1 MSLIDAELL
10 EPQIAGRVGPHR
22 ESHEPKLKGL
32 DFLAEGVSPIS
43 GFIKFDLTKGQT
55 AFGLA
60 CNGQLGCCGFS
71 ADQHLNALKALA
83 AGDAN
88 WMQISLLTFCPQFAS
103 LEPAYFAY
111 GIAQGEPGPKPDDGV
126 DNATMLAWLY
136 KLGIIDG
143 YFEAPIEYADWFAL
157 TFNGLLIGQVL
168 DGPTA
173 INNFNASPRIP
184 WGVMGKS
191 DGHDTVGAAGDG
203 EGGGLEITWGG
214 LQPYEPVYRA
224 NNWTDTWVI
233 VDKDDTNVNY
243 QALKAVLTEMHG
255 VVNPVQSAADA
266 SAKGLFS
273 HIESDLKSLYHAV
286 PDDVKGFVKEMHK
299 IVEAAME
306 HEGVVVLE
314 KLFADA
320 VKVYFK

>member
-1 MSLIDAELL
+1 MTNLIDGFEESL
-10 EPQIAGRVGPHR
+10 IAGRVGPHR

-32 DFLAEGVSPIS
+32 DFLAAGVTPIS
-43 GFIKFDLTKGQT
+43 GFMTFDLTHGQT
-55 AFGLA
+55 AFGMA

-71 ADQHLNALKALA
+71 ADQHINALKALA

-88 WMQISLLTFCPQFAS
+88 WMQISLLTFCPNFAS

-111 GIAQGEPGPKPDDGV
+111 GIAQGEPGPDPDDGV
-126 DNATMLAWLY
+126 DNATMFAWLY
-136 KLGIIDG
+136 KLGLIDG
-143 YFEAPIEYADWFAL
+143 YFEVPLEYADWFAL
-157 TFNGLLIGQVL
+157 TFNGAVVGQVL

-173 INNFNASPRIP
+173 INDFNASPRIP
-184 WGVMGKS
+184 WDTMAKT
-191 DGHDTVGAAGDG
+191 DGHDTVLAIGDG
-203 EGGGLEITWGG
+203 EGGGSEITWGG
-214 LQPYEPVYRA
+214 LQPFTPAYRA
-224 NNWTDTWVI
+224 NNVWVV
-233 VDKDDTNVNY
+233 VDKDDTNVNFT
-243 QALKAVLTEMHG
+243 ALSAVLTEMHG

-266 SAKGLFS
+266 TVKGLFS

-299 IVEAAME
+299 IVDAAME